1 MKNIIAC
8 IDGSPMTLAT
18 CEASAWVASKI
29 NAPLIL
35 LHALDKTT
43 RPVVSELSGQ
53 IGLGSQEELLN
64 ELAKLDEARSK
75 VALKHGKQLLEEA
88 AEWVMNKGISHV
100 VQLQRHGS
108 LLESLIDLE
117 NELRVLVIGKL
128 GEEQDSNK
136 TIGSQLESVIR
147 SIKSH
152 TLVVN
157 APFSIPTSY
166 LIAFDGSPTSEKLI
180 EKAINTPLLLGL
192 DCHLVMVDDFAE
204 KSAAFEKAAI
214 KLKNA
219 GLSVHEDILSG
230 SVDDALLKYQKDH
243 QIGMMVMGAYGH
255 STLRQ
260 FFLGSNTT
268 KVLIKSDVPLLLIR

>member
-29 NAPLIL
+29 NAPLVL

-128 GEEQDSNK
+128 GEEQGSNK

-152 TLVVN
+152 TLVMN

-268 KVLIKSDVPLLLIR
+268 KVLIKSEVPLLLIR

>member
-8 IDGSPMTLAT
+8 IDGSPMTLST

-88 AEWVMNKGISHV
+88 AEWVINKGISHV
-100 VQLQRHGS
+100 EQLQRHGS

-192 DCHLVMVDDFAE
+192 DCHLVMVDDLAE

>member
-100 VQLQRHGS
+100 EQLQRHGS

>member
-88 AEWVMNKGISHV
+88 AEWVMNKGITHV
-100 VQLQRHGS
+100 EQLQRHGS

-268 KVLIKSDVPLLLIR
+268 KVLIKSEVPLLLIR

>member
-29 NAPLIL
+29 NAPLVL

-75 VALKHGKQLLEEA
+75 IALKHGKQLLEEA

-268 KVLIKSDVPLLLIR
+268 KVLIKSEVPLLLIR

>member
-1 MKNIIAC
+1 M
-8 IDGSPMTLAT
+8 
-18 CEASAWVASKI
+18 
-29 NAPLIL
+29 
-35 LHALDKTT
+35 
-43 RPVVSELSGQ
+43 
-53 IGLGSQEELLN
+53 LN
-64 ELAKLDEARSK
+64 ELAELDEARSK
-75 VALKHGKQLLEEA
+75 IALKHGKQLLEEA
-88 AEWVMNKGISHV
+88 AKWVMKEGITNV
-100 VQLQRHGS
+100 EQLQRHGS

-117 NELRVLVIGKL
+117 NELRVLIIGKL
-128 GEEQDSNK
+128 GGEQGSNK

-180 EKAINTPLLLGL
+180 EKAINTPLLSGL
-192 DCHLVMVDDFAE
+192 ECHLVMVDDFAA

-268 KVLIKSDVPLLLIR
+268 KALIKSEVPLLLIR

>member
-64 ELAKLDEARSK
+64 ELAELDEVRSK

-88 AEWVMNKGISHV
+88 AEWVMKEGITNV
-100 VQLQRHGS
+100 EQLQRHGS

-128 GEEQDSNK
+128 GEEQGSNK

-268 KVLIKSDVPLLLIR
+268 KVLIKSEVPLLLIR

>member
-29 NAPLIL
+29 NAPLVL

-88 AEWVMNKGISHV
+88 AEWVVKEGITNV
-100 VQLQRHGS
+100 EQLQRHGS

-268 KVLIKSDVPLLLIR
+268 KVLIKSEVPLLLIR

>member
-29 NAPLIL
+29 NAPLVL

-100 VQLQRHGS
+100 EQLQRHGS

-180 EKAINTPLLLGL
+180 EKAINTPLLSGL
-192 DCHLVMVDDFAE
+192 ECHLVMVDDFAA

-255 STLRQ
+255 SALRQ

-268 KVLIKSDVPLLLIR
+268 KVLIKSEVPLLLIR

>member
-64 ELAKLDEARSK
+64 ELAELDEVRSK

-88 AEWVMNKGISHV
+88 AEWIMKEGITNV
-100 VQLQRHGS
+100 EQLQRHGS

-128 GEEQDSNK
+128 GEEQGSNK

-157 APFSIPTSY
+157 TPFSIPTSY

-268 KVLIKSDVPLLLIR
+268 KVLIKSEVPLLLIR

>member
-75 VALKHGKQLLEEA
+75 VALKHGKLLLEEA
-88 AEWVMNKGISHV
+88 AEWVMKKGISHV
-100 VQLQRHGS
+100 EQLQRHGS

-147 SIKSH
+147 SIKPH

-268 KVLIKSDVPLLLIR
+268 KVLIKSEVPLLLIR

>member
-29 NAPLIL
+29 NAPLVL

-88 AEWVMNKGISHV
+88 AEWVMNKGINHV

-192 DCHLVMVDDFAE
+192 DCHLVMVDDFSE

-268 KVLIKSDVPLLLIR
+268 KVLIKSEVPLLLIR

>member
-75 VALKHGKQLLEEA
+75 VALKHGKHLLEEA
-88 AEWVMNKGISHV
+88 AEWVMNKGINHV

-192 DCHLVMVDDFAE
+192 DCHLVMVDDFSE
-204 KSAAFEKAAI
+204 KSADFEKAAI

-255 STLRQ
+255 SALRQ

-268 KVLIKSDVPLLLIR
+268 KVLIKSEVPLLLIR

>member
-18 CEASAWVASKI
+18 CEASAWIASKI
-29 NAPLIL
+29 NAPLVL

-75 VALKHGKQLLEEA
+75 VALKHGKLLLEEA

-100 VQLQRHGS
+100 EQLQRHGS

-128 GEEQDSNK
+128 GEEQDNNK

-219 GLSVHEDILSG
+219 GLSVYEDILSG

>member
-8 IDGSPMTLAT
+8 IDGSPTTLAT

-35 LHALDKTT
+35 LHALDKTM
-43 RPVVSELSGQ
+43 RPVVSEFSGQ

-64 ELAKLDEARSK
+64 ELAELDEARSK
-75 VALKHGKQLLEEA
+75 VALKHGKKLLEEA
-88 AEWVMNKGISHV
+88 AEWVMREGIDNV

-108 LLESLIDLE
+108 LVESLIDLE
-117 NELRVLVIGKL
+117 NQLRVLVIGKL
-128 GEEQDSNK
+128 GEDQSSNK
-136 TIGSQLESVIR
+136 TIGSQLESIIR

-152 TLVVN
+152 TLVVTS
-157 APFSIPTSY
+157 PFSIPTSY

-180 EKAINTPLLLGL
+180 EKAIKTPLLFGL
-192 DCHLVMVDDFAE
+192 DCHFVMVDNFAA

-230 SVDDALLKYQKDH
+230 SVDEALLKYQKDH

-268 KVLIKSDVPLLLIR
+268 KVLIKSEVPLLLIR

>member
-29 NAPLIL
+29 NAPLVL

-88 AEWVMNKGISHV
+88 AEWVINKGINHV

-192 DCHLVMVDDFAE
+192 DCHLVMVDDFSE

-268 KVLIKSDVPLLLIR
+268 KVLIKSEVSLLLIR

>member
-88 AEWVMNKGISHV
+88 AEWVINKGISHV
-100 VQLQRHGS
+100 EQLQRHGS

-128 GEEQDSNK
+128 GEEQESNK

-268 KVLIKSDVPLLLIR
+268 KVLIKSEVPLLLIR

>member
-8 IDGSPMTLAT
+8 IDGSPMTLAM

-29 NAPLIL
+29 NAPLVL

-88 AEWVMNKGISHV
+88 AEWVMNKGINHV

-192 DCHLVMVDDFAE
+192 DCHLVMVDDFSE

-255 STLRQ
+255 SALRQ

-268 KVLIKSDVPLLLIR
+268 KVLIKSEVPLLLIR

>member
-75 VALKHGKQLLEEA
+75 VALKHGKKLLEEA

-100 VQLQRHGS
+100 EQLQRHGS

-268 KVLIKSDVPLLLIR
+268 KVLIKSEVPLLLIR

>member
-1 MKNIIAC
+1 
-8 IDGSPMTLAT
+8 
-18 CEASAWVASKI
+18 
-29 NAPLIL
+29 
-35 LHALDKTT
+35 
-43 RPVVSELSGQ
+43 
-53 IGLGSQEELLN
+53 
-64 ELAKLDEARSK
+64 
-75 VALKHGKQLLEEA
+75 
-88 AEWVMNKGISHV
+88 
-100 VQLQRHGS
+100 
-108 LLESLIDLE
+108 
-117 NELRVLVIGKL
+117 
-128 GEEQDSNK
+128 
-136 TIGSQLESVIR
+136 
-147 SIKSH
+147 
-152 TLVVN
+152 VVN

-268 KVLIKSDVPLLLIR
+268 KVLIKSEVPLLLIR

>member
-100 VQLQRHGS
+100 EQLQRHGS

-128 GEEQDSNK
+128 GEEQESNK

-166 LIAFDGSPTSEKLI
+166 LIAFDGSSTSEKLI
-180 EKAINTPLLLGL
+180 EKAINTPLLSGL
-192 DCHLVMVDDFAE
+192 ECHLVMVDDFAV

-243 QIGMMVMGAYGH
+243 QISMMVMGAYGH

-268 KVLIKSDVPLLLIR
+268 KVLIKSEVPLLLIR